1 MLIRYILKT
10 LKKFLNEAANSIKS
24 LGASGWATK
33 LVGKGGYNN
42 EDGSW
47 YFKKT
52 RELFKKSKQSK
63 DDKINGQYKD
73 INNPKKPSEIDLI
86 KGTIPVKKA

>member
-1 MLIRYILKT
+1 MKTFKQFLEEAYNKVIILKDAGWGRPHKFY
-10 LKKFLNEAANSIKS
+10 KKNGE
-24 LGASGWATK
+24 
-33 LVGKGGYNN
+33 
-42 EDGSW
+42 
-47 YFKKT
+47 T
-52 RELFKKSKQSK
+52 RYGPTGNRLFKQAKKSK

>member
-1 MLIRYILKT
+1 MKNFKQFLEEASNAI
-10 LKKFLNEAANSIKS
+10 KKLHP
-24 LGASGWATK
+24 WATK

>member
-1 MLIRYILKT
+1 MKNFKQFLEEASNAI
-10 LKKFLNEAANSIKS
+10 KKLHP
-24 LGASGWATK
+24 WATK
-33 LVGKGGYNN
+33 LVGKGGYND
-42 EDGSW
+42 EKGGW
-47 YFKKT
+47 YYKT
-52 RELFKKSKQSK
+52 GRELFKKSKLPK

>member
-1 MLIRYILKT
+1 MKNFKQFLEEASNAI
-10 LKKFLNEAANSIKS
+10 KKLHP
-24 LGASGWATK
+24 WATK
-33 LVGKGGYNN
+33 LVGKGGYND
-42 EDGSW
+42 EKGEW
-47 YFKKT
+47 YYKT
-52 RELFKKSKQSK
+52 GRELFKKSKISK

>member
-1 MLIRYILKT
+1 MKTFKQFLEEASNVIQGIRK
-10 LKKFLNEAANSIKS
+10 
-24 LGASGWATK
+24 SGWF
-33 LVGKGGYNN
+33 LEKGGYKDKDNPSN
-42 EDGSW
+42 MMNYGW
-47 YFKKT
+47 QIKKA
-52 RELFKKSKQSK
+52 KKSK

>member
-1 MLIRYILKT
+1 MKNFKQFLEEASNAI
-10 LKKFLNEAANSIKS
+10 KKLHP
-24 LGASGWATK
+24 WATK
-33 LVGKGGYNN
+33 LVGKGGYND
-42 EDGSW
+42 EKGEW
-47 YFKKT
+47 YYKT
-52 RELFKKSKQSK
+52 GRELFKKSKLSK

>member
-1 MLIRYILKT
+1 MKNFKRFLEEASNAI
-10 LKKFLNEAANSIKS
+10 KKLHP
-24 LGASGWATK
+24 WATK
-33 LVGKGGYNN
+33 LVGKGGYND
-42 EDGSW
+42 EKGEW
-47 YFKKT
+47 YYKT
-52 RELFKKSKQSK
+52 GRELFKKSKISK

>member
-1 MLIRYILKT
+1 MKNF
-10 LKKFLNEAANSIKS
+10 KQFLEEAANAITRFGSSNHQLKRKGVPHPDHLDMPHIYKWIY
-24 LGASGWATK
+24 GIQKKAK
-33 LVGKGGYNN
+33 L
-42 EDGSW
+42 
-47 YFKKT
+47 
-52 RELFKKSKQSK
+52 SK